1 MKEIIDMKGRL
12 SLRLT
17 NRAGEVVQAFEADNA
32 IVLTGRDLVVNL
44 FLGIAEKPN
53 WHIAVGTG
61 TQSVHDITD
70 TQLQQ
75 EVLRKQVNPI
85 QPHKHVL
92 TVNGRQQLTVSAD
105 LDFEEAN
112 GTLTESGIFN
122 AATNGILYN
131 RVTFSPVNKTKDF
144 KLTLT
149 WQILF

>member
-1 MKEIIDMKGRL
+1 MKEAIDMKGRL

-17 NRAGEVVQAFEADNA
+17 DRAGNLVHSFEANNA

-44 FLGIAEKPN
+44 FVGAAEKPD
-53 WHIAVGTG
+53 WHIAVGSG
-61 TQSVHDITD
+61 TRPVNEVEDR
-70 TQLQQ
+70 QLEK
-75 EVLRKQVNPI
+75 EVLRKQIQPI
-85 QPHKHVL
+85 QLLKHIL

-122 AATNGILYN
+122 ASTEGIMYN
-131 RVTFSPVNKTKDF
+131 RVTFPPVNKTKDF